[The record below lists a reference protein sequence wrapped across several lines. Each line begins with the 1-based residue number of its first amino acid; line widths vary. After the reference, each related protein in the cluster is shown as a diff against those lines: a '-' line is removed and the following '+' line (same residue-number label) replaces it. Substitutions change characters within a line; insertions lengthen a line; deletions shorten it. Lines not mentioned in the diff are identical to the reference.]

1 MTTRDP
7 IAAVAAAAAIFF
19 FPLALVFSD
28 QEIVLFLPL
37 LVKNAI
43 NNIVTFVFKPCDK
56 YNQTVIHFH
65 SCKAQI

>member
-37 LVKNAI
+37 LVENSP
-43 NNIVTFVFKPCDK
+43 NV
-56 YNQTVIHFH
+56 VIE
-65 SCKAQI
+65 IIL